1 MQEAGQRTEQLPK
14 ARRQEVFISIE
25 VLRHLHGPTHKHG
38 VYRGMKH
45 PALPRFQYPWRRGNR
60 FELLVDGHA
69 YFPRMLEAIE
79 LARRHVLLEIY
90 LFESG
95 VVASRFIDALTRAAA
110 RAVPVKV
117 LVDDFGAAKLLDND
131 RQRLTA
137 AGVDL
142 VFYNPVHLRKWLVNM
157 FRDHRKLL
165 IVDGE
170 VAFVS
175 GTGITDEFDAPK
187 KPARSW
193 RETAVRVN
201 GPVLADWQAL
211 FVRVW
216 NRHAPQALL
225 LPAPT
230 PRAETAG
237 MSGRVVMNSSLVVQ
251 DIRHS
256 LFQRVR
262 EARRRV
268 WLTTAYFVP
277 SRRLLRALKQA
288 AGQGADVRL
297 LLPGRNTDHP
307 AIRHAGR
314 RFYSSLLRRG
324 VRIFEYQPRFLHAKT
339 LLCDQWVSIGSS
351 NFDRWNFRWNLEG
364 NQEIDDPHFAAS
376 VRTMFEADIEES
388 IEIDRQQWQRRRW
401 ITRLRER
408 LWGRVDMWLENLG
421 RRRVKWK

>member
-1 MQEAGQRTEQLPK
+1 MN
-14 ARRQEVFISIE
+14 
-25 VLRHLHGPTHKHG
+25 
-38 VYRGMKH
+38 H
-45 PALPRFQYPWRRGNR
+45 PSRLKFQHPWRRGNR
-60 FELLVDGHA
+60 FELLVDGHV
-69 YFPRMLEAIE
+69 YFPPMLEAVD

-95 VVASRFIDALTRAAA
+95 TVASRFIDTLTRAAA
-110 RAVPVKV
+110 RGVSVKV
-117 LVDDFGAAKLLDND
+117 LVDDFGAAKLLASD
-131 RQRLTA
+131 RERLTA

-142 VFYNPVHLRKWLVNM
+142 VFYNPVHLRKWLGNM

-175 GTGITDEFDAPK
+175 GTGITDEFDNPK

-201 GPVLADWQAL
+201 GPVLADWQEL
-211 FVRVW
+211 FIRVW

-225 LPAPT
+225 LPAPM
-230 PRAETAG
+230 PRVQAAD
-237 MSGRVVMNSSLVVQ
+237 MSGRVAMNSSLVVQ
-251 DIRHS
+251 DIRRS
-256 LFQRVR
+256 LFRRVHD
-262 EARRRV
+262 ARQRV

-277 SRRLLRALKQA
+277 SRKLLRALKQA
-288 AGQGADVRL
+288 AEQGADVRL
-297 LLPGRNTDHP
+297 LLPGRHTDHP

-314 RFYSSLLRRG
+314 RFYSSLLRHG

-351 NFDRWNFRWNLEG
+351 NFDRWNLRWNLEA
-364 NQEIDDPHFAAS
+364 NQEVDDPGFAAS
-376 VRTMFEADIEES
+376 VHAMFEADLKVS
-388 IEIDRQQWQRRRW
+388 VEIDKEQWKRRRW
-401 ITRLRER
+401 ITRLREH

-421 RRRVKWK
+421 RRRVK